1 MGLIMQTLFYVDAQG
16 NYLGG
21 FCGAEPP
28 EGAIEVPFPP
38 SHASQKW
45 DGEKY
50 LEDTEQIIARLEGA
64 LDRHLDAVAKSYRYT
79 NIARM
84 VGYRGDD
91 NPQFNAEGVAA
102 FKWRSAVY
110 TYGIQCIEDVNAGL
124 RTIPT
129 EAELIDE
136 LPLITDFLPAA

>member
-1 MGLIMQTLFYVDAQG
+1 MRYETNLETGEVTEHEDA
-16 NYLGG
+16 
-21 FCGAEPP
+21 EVIIVP
-28 EGAIEVPFPP
+28 ETP
-38 SHASQKW
+38 
-45 DGEKY
+45 
-50 LEDTEQIIARLEGA
+50 EQIIARLEGA
-64 LDRHLDAVAKSYRYT
+64 LDRHLDAVAKAYRYT

-91 NPQFNAEGVAA
+91 NPQFNSEGVAA

-136 LPLITDFLPAA
+136 LPLITDFLQAA